1 MYKLLFWDRIRL
13 MKKLR
18 LLIIAFMF
26 AGLFISCMSIKEIPL
41 EKTSAQ
47 IIQMGQDAS
56 TSGYYKSAIFC
67 FNTAIDRYGTD
78 PNVFAEAKYELAHI
92 FIKQKKYEEA
102 YDIIMELQNIYDYYP
117 TVLPPAYKKLANI
130 ALSKIPDKKL
140 SEIQK
145 KKALE
150 ATVVEDETIKL
161 ETNNQ
166 NRGMNISEE
175 ETSEYD
181 EAEDESYEEDE
192 DTIEE

>member
-1 MYKLLFWDRIRL
+1 

>member
-1 MYKLLFWDRIRL
+1 

-130 ALSKIPDKKL
+130 ALAKIPNKKL

-145 KKALE
+145 KKSLE
-150 ATVVEDETIKL
+150 ATTVVDDETIKL
-161 ETNNQ
+161 ETNTQ
-166 NRGMNISEE
+166 NRSQTVIEE
-175 ETSEYD
+175 ASDEEIDEYD
-181 EAEDESYEEDE
+181 DSYEESE
-192 DTIEE
+192 ELIEE

>member
-1 MYKLLFWDRIRL
+1 

-166 NRGMNISEE
+166 NRVMNISEE

-192 DTIEE
+192 DIIEE

>member
-1 MYKLLFWDRIRL
+1 

-18 LLIIAFMF
+18 LLIIAFVF
-26 AGLFISCMSIKEIPL
+26 AGFFISCMSIKEIPL

-56 TSGYYKSAIFC
+56 TSGYYKSAVFC
-67 FNTAIDRYGTD
+67 FNTALDRYGND
-78 PNVFAEAKYELAHI
+78 PSVFAEAKYELAHI
-92 FIKQKKYEEA
+92 YIKQKKYEAA

-130 ALSKIPDKKL
+130 ALAKIPDKKL

-145 KKALE
+145 KKSLE
-150 ATVVEDETIKL
+150 ATTVVDDETIKL

-166 NRGMNISEE
+166 NRVMNISEE
-175 ETSEYD
+175 ASEEETFEYD

-192 DTIEE
+192 DIIEE